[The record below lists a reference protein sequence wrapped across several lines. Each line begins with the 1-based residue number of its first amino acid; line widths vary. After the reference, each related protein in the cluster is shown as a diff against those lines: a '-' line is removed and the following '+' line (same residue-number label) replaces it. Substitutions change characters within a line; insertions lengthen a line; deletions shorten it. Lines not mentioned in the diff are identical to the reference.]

1 MLFKISWR
9 NIWRNPLRSLVV
21 MGSITVG
28 TWAIITLLSFS
39 SGMVTGYVNNAIRM
53 ETSHLQIHHP
63 VFVDEDQEVTAVLP
77 EAEARLAAI
86 QQREVVEHASLR
98 TIVNGMLVAPK
109 GTRGVVI
116 RGVEAASEAQLT
128 ESDQQVA
135 AGNYFGK
142 GKNQVLMGRDL
153 AEKLGL
159 KLRKKIVLQF
169 QRLDGEITAG
179 AFRIVGLIDS
189 GNKRRD
195 EGSVFVRRGDLNRL
209 LGQPDAA
216 HEIAVYLKDANE
228 VDPVVADLRT
238 AYPDAHVEGYWEL
251 SPDIRLYETQ
261 LGTSFTI
268 FVIIFMLALI
278 FGIINTMLM
287 AVLERTRE
295 LGVLMSVGMNKFR
308 VFAMI
313 VLETLLLGVLS
324 ATVGMSLGWLSVQ
337 RLNAVGIDLSSFSQG
352 LEQFGMSTI
361 IRPTLDSGLYVQL
374 ALSVFITTVLA
385 SLYPAFKAIRLRPV
399 EAVRKV

>member
-216 HEIAVYLKDANE
+216 HEIAVYLKDANQ

-238 AYPDAHVEGYWEL
+238 AYPETQVEGYWEL

-313 VLETLLLGVLS
+313 VLETLLLGV
-324 ATVGMSLGWLSVQ
+324 
-337 RLNAVGIDLSSFSQG
+337 
-352 LEQFGMSTI
+352 
-361 IRPTLDSGLYVQL
+361 
-374 ALSVFITTVLA
+374 
-385 SLYPAFKAIRLRPV
+385 
-399 EAVRKV
+399 